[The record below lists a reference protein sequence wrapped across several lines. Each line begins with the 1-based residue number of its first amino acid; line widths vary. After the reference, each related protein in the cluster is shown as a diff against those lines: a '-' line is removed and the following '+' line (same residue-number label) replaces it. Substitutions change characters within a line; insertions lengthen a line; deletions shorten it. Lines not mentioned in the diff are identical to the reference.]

1 MASLFGFDYVRI
13 CGQEVCF
20 SNDFMRASNFFLS
33 PFRNDTLFFHL
44 TGICIKFGILSDRIN
59 LESKRTTEGPF
70 EGRGG

>member
-20 SNDFMRASNFFLS
+20 SNDFMRASNFFYPL
-33 PFRNDTLFFHL
+33 FLNDTLFFHL
-44 TGICIKFGILSDRIN
+44 MGIYIKFGILSDRIN
-59 LESKRTTEGPF
+59 LESKRRTEGPC